1 MREINVT
8 PDFGF
13 DAEDPIVEKEARD
26 PWSYMLS
33 LVGSKLK

>member
-1 MREINVT
+1 MSDIVT

-13 DAEDPIVEKEARD
+13 DENDPIVDKEARD

-33 LVGSKLK
+33 ITGSKQK